1 VRADLNRASSDPQ
14 LDAAQ
19 WRMLCAIARDAI
31 AAACTHGSESV
42 VFHGYRVAARR
53 VEIGNSAAIEVTV
66 SLLASATSC
75 PPTAVRTEVALPVE
89 AGTAS
94 AIAWRCACG
103 RTVCAEVPS
112 VG

>member
-1 VRADLNRASSDPQ
+1 MRADLNRASSAPQ

-19 WRMLCAIARDAI
+19 WRMLCAIARDVV
-31 AAACTHGSESV
+31 AAARSHGSEAIL
-42 VFHGYRVAARR
+42 FRGYRVAARR
-53 VEIGNSAAIEVTV
+53 IGIGSSAAIEVTV

-94 AIAWRCACG
+94 VIAWRCACG
-103 RTVCAEVPS
+103 RAVCVKVPTA
-112 VG
+112 G

>member
-31 AAACTHGSESV
+31 AAAWTYGSETV
-42 VFHGYRVAARR
+42 VFHGFRVWARR
-53 VEIGNSAAIEVTV
+53 VEIGNSAAIEVAL
-66 SLLASATSC
+66 SRPLSADLGL
-75 PPTAVRTEVALPVE
+75 PAAVRTEVAGCANP
-89 AGTAS
+89 GTAS
-94 AIAWRCACG
+94 VIAWRCPYG
-103 RTVCAEVPS
+103 CAVRAKVLP

>member
-1 VRADLNRASSDPQ
+1 MRADNDGAMSAPQ

-31 AAACTHGSESV
+31 AAACTHGSESL

-53 VEIGNSAAIEVTV
+53 VEIGNSVAIEVTV
-66 SLLASATSC
+66 SLSLLGAAC
-75 PPTAVRTEVALPVE
+75 LPAAVRTEVALPVE

-94 AIAWRCACG
+94 VIAWRCACG
-103 RTVCAEVPS
+103 RAVCAEVPS
-112 VG
+112 AG

>member
-1 VRADLNRASSDPQ
+1 VSADHDGAMSTPQ

-66 SLLASATSC
+66 SLPLAAA
-75 PPTAVRTEVALPVE
+75 PGLQAAVRTEVARSFE
-89 AGTAS
+89 AVTAS
-94 AIAWRCACG
+94 VIAWRCACG
-103 RTVCAEVPS
+103 RAVCAEVS
-112 VG
+112 SAG

>member
-1 VRADLNRASSDPQ
+1 MRADLNRASSDQQ

-31 AAACTHGSESV
+31 AAARTHGSETV

-53 VEIGNSAAIEVTV
+53 IEIGNSAAIVVTLSLPSSGV
-66 SLLASATSC
+66 SGLPA
-75 PPTAVRTEVALPVE
+75 AVRTEVALPVE

-94 AIAWRCACG
+94 VIAWRCACG

-112 VG
+112 AG